1 MIETERLYIEK
12 FTENDGLFFLELIN
26 SPNWIQFIGDRGI
39 STQAE
44 VLMYIEKSVFASY
57 REKGYGPYKMILK
70 DGLIPIGVS
79 GFYKRDYLKHVDI
92 GFAILPQYEG
102 KGFAFE
108 ASSAILDYGAKTL
121 SLDPVLAITT
131 KANIRSQNLL
141 ERIGLKKIDL
151 ITPKDSNEELLLFS
165 N

>member
-12 FTENDGLFFLELIN
+12 ITENDGLFFLELIN

-39 STQAE
+39 VTQTE
-44 VLMYIEKSVFASY
+44 VLKYIEKSVFASY
-57 REKGYGPYKMILK
+57 REKGYGPYKMVLK
-70 DGLIPIGVS
+70 EDGIPIGVS
-79 GFYKRDYLKHVDI
+79 GFYKRDYLEHVDI

-108 ASSAILDYGAKTL
+108 ATSAVLDYGAKTL
-121 SLDPVLAITT
+121 SLEPVLAITT
-131 KANIRSQNLL
+131 EENKRSQNLL
-141 ERIGLKKIDL
+141 GRIGLKKIDV
-151 ITPKDSNEELLLFS
+151 ITPKNSDEHLLLFS